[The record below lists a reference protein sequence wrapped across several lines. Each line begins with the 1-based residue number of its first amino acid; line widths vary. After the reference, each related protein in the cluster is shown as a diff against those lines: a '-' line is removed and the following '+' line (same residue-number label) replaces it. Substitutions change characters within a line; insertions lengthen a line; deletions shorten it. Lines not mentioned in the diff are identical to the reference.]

1 MPHPCFLDLATGCR
15 KVENMSP
22 FRRLCLFLPL
32 VLATTQAA
40 ADERI
45 IQYLEDRYTH
55 ALMRQVGPEALG
67 VADCTDRKA
76 LNRHQRNLARRL
88 GRTFELS
95 GVHVDLL
102 ATSAWCQAIETAR
115 LLQLRPVTV
124 EPALNAFA
132 PDDTDAA
139 DAVLDLLDGM
149 RASETALL
157 ITHASNI
164 KALTGRASHP
174 GEVIVVRLRPGEDLR
189 VLGFY
194 LPE

>member
-1 MPHPCFLDLATGCR
+1 MIALRH
-15 KVENMSP
+15 
-22 FRRLCLFLPL
+22 LCLIVL
-32 VLATTQAA
+32 VSVAATQAA

-45 IQYLEDRYTH
+45 IQFLEDRYTH
-55 ALMRQVGPEALG
+55 ALMRQVGPEATGEPEALG
-67 VADCTDRKA
+67 LADCTDRKP
-76 LNRHQRNLARRL
+76 LDRHQRNLARRL

-124 EPALNAFA
+124 EPILNAFA
-132 PDDTDAA
+132 EDDTDAA

-149 RASETALL
+149 RPSETALL

-164 KALTGRASHP
+164 KALTGRDSHP

-189 VLGFY
+189 VLGSY
-194 LPE
+194 RPDGS